1 MTQELQNTENNTAM
15 TELPMS
21 LEDMAADSGKGGKL
35 GIQDIGV
42 PFLYILQTNS
52 PQVNPDNPKYMKGA
66 TAGGIYITVIERAFE
81 GREKGLTVIPSY
93 YERQLVEWIPRE
105 KGGGFVASYDPENP
119 IKDKAKMVKVQ
130 TQGGEKDV
138 LQLPNGNTL
147 QDTAYQYL
155 LVYNGQAWTPV
166 VYPMKSTALK
176 YCRHWNAAL
185 NTTYIPNTDQVAPR
199 WLYQW
204 NFKTQKDH
212 KDQYVFSSPLIT
224 QGAMVNRDQ
233 YKAAKEY

>member
-81 GREKGLTVIPSY
+81 GREKGLVCRFHSWFHCSQVRSLAKP
-93 YERQLVEWIPRE
+93 VWIQKYR
-105 KGGGFVASYDPENP
+105 GTNA
-119 IKDKAKMVKVQ
+119 
-130 TQGGEKDV
+130 
-138 LQLPNGNTL
+138 
-147 QDTAYQYL
+147 
-155 LVYNGQAWTPV
+155 GQA
-166 VYPMKSTALK
+166 A
-176 YCRHWNAAL
+176 
-185 NTTYIPNTDQVAPR
+185 
-199 WLYQW
+199 
-204 NFKTQKDH
+204 
-212 KDQYVFSSPLIT
+212 
-224 QGAMVNRDQ
+224 
-233 YKAAKEY
+233 